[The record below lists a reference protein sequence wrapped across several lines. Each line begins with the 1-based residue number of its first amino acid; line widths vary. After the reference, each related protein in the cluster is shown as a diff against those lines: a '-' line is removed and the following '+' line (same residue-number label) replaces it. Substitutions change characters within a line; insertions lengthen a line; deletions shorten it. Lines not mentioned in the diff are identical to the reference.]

1 MSVLKKVRSSLS
13 DILKYHNP
21 LNNRRQKKLHDEV
34 KNTSPS
40 LIAGNCLGG
49 MLLHDLGLRF
59 NSPTVNIHFYQRELV
74 KFVLDLDRYLNESLE
89 FYDDPDSEWPVNALL
104 GGKDGIR
111 LGFAHITLPKEG
123 LRNWSKRKER
133 FNYDNIF
140 VIAEE
145 KEGMTKQDILSL
157 GELKVKGIVVFTAHE
172 YPEIPYTFCVPSK
185 YVENGEVGNIMKFK
199 HIDGSH
205 IYDDFI
211 DWPKWFNEA
220 DGGDYDITPF
230 IKKKYRKK

>member
-13 DILKYHNP
+13 DLLKYHNP

-34 KNTSPS
+34 KNTNPS

-59 NSPTVNIHFYQRELV
+59 NSPTVNLHMNQRDFFKLV
-74 KFVLDLDRYLNESLE
+74 LNLNKYLDESFT
-89 FYDDPDSEWPVNALL
+89 FYDVPNVSYPCAVLGDKTGVNIEFVHYATPKISLL
-104 GGKDGIR
+104 KW
-111 LGFAHITLPKEG
+111 
-123 LRNWSKRKER
+123 NKRKER
-133 FNYDNIF
+133 INYDNLFI
-140 VIAEE
+140 IAEE
-145 KEGMTKQDILSL
+145 KDGVTRQDILSL
-157 GELKVKGIVVFTAHE
+157 GKLKVKGIVVFTAHE

-199 HIDGSH
+199 HLDASH